1 MNPSGPP
8 KLILYVED
16 SPVNAALIEEY
27 VSHMQGVEI
36 MIAVT
41 GEKGVTLAHERRPDL
56 VLMDINLP
64 GMNGVDVMEAL
75 RKKGEGFAKIPFIA
89 LSADAVNEE
98 IERTL
103 DAGFDDYL
111 TKPIFFDKLKEVL
124 MQHLHLDV

>member
-1 MNPSGPP
+1 MTSSPP
-8 KLILYVED
+8 TKLVLYVED

-27 VSHMQGVEI
+27 VSHIQGVEI

-41 GEKGVTLAHERRPDL
+41 GEKGLTLAHERKPDL

-64 GMNGVDVMEAL
+64 GINGVDVMEAL
-75 RKKGEGFAKIPFIA
+75 RKKGEGFSEIPFIA
-89 LSADAVNEE
+89 LSADAINEE
-98 IERTL
+98 IERAL

-124 MQHLHLDV
+124 MQHLHLKA